1 MVLRLAAD
9 TPLSAADYNASYTE
23 ASAQRL
29 YAGRWRVQKGL
40 IEGLIKDPVKLY
52 KKQAGR

>member
-9 TPLSAADYNASYTE
+9 TPLSAADHNASYTE